1 MSSNR
6 RNRVERA
13 MDETGVETF
22 LEDGRI
28 RMPAFDDLS
37 QSMGRLRPA
46 GRPATASKPPPG
58 PGYKWVALFISTL
71 GMLMATIDG
80 SITLIALPDIFRG
93 IGIDPL
99 QAGNSFYL
107 LWMILGFLV
116 VTSALVTALGRM
128 GDIYG
133 RVRIYNLGFAVFTFA
148 SLLLSV
154 TWMSGHAGGIWLI
167 VMRVLQGIGAA
178 MLMANSAAI
187 LTDAFPS
194 DQRGMAMGI
203 NGAAA
208 FSGTF
213 IGLVLGGVLAPINW
227 RLIFLVSVP
236 IGLFA
241 TVWGYLKLEE
251 LSERRPARVDW
262 PGNFTFASGLILV
275 MIGITYGI
283 EPYGHS
289 NMGWTNAKVI
299 AALSAGIALL
309 AAFVVVETKVPD
321 PMFRIELF
329 KIRAFTAGTIANFLA
344 ALSRGGLMFMLIIWL
359 QGIWLP
365 WHGYSFER
373 TPLWAGISILPLTAG
388 FLIAGPVSGILS
400 DRFGAGLFA
409 TGGMIGS
416 AVSFALLEL
425 LPIDFPYWLF
435 AILLFGAGL
444 TMASFGSPNRAAVMN
459 SLPAE
464 HRGSG
469 SGMYTTFLNSAQVLA
484 IGLFFTL
491 MVVGLA
497 GTLPHSLYQGLVS
510 NGVSPSD
517 ADRISHLPPI
527 STLFAAFL
535 GYNPVQNLLGTRVL
549 SQIPASQ
556 QAVLTGRNF
565 FPSIIAGPFRSG
577 LHAALDFAI
586 AASVAAAA
594 ASWTRGRPAQRTVHV
609 TPAPPRSDGIIP
621 DRTPSL
627 FRVADADEPGC
638 YDCHIRPM
646 FPGLNYCIDDARARG
661 LII

>member
-1 MSSNR
+1 
-6 RNRVERA
+6 
-13 MDETGVETF
+13 
-22 LEDGRI
+22 
-28 RMPAFDDLS
+28 MPAFEQLS
-37 QSMGRLRPA
+37 QSS
-46 GRPATASKPPPG
+46 RPATACKPPPG

-99 QAGNSFYL
+99 QASNSFYL

-116 VTSALVTALGRM
+116 VTSVLVTTLGRM

-154 TWMSGHAGGIWLI
+154 TWMSGHAAGIWLI
-167 VMRVLQGIGAA
+167 VIRVLQGIGAA

-227 RLIFLVSVP
+227 RLVFLVSVP

-251 LSERRPARVDW
+251 LSERRPARIDW

-289 NMGWTNAKVI
+289 SMGWTNPKVI
-299 AALSAGIALL
+299 AALAAGTALL
-309 AAFVVVETKVPD
+309 AAFVVVETKAPD

-329 KIRAFTAGTIANFLA
+329 KIRAFTAGTFANFLA

-365 WHGYSFER
+365 LHGYSFER

-400 DRFGAGLFA
+400 DRFGARLFA

-416 AVSFALLEL
+416 AVSFALLAVRHPPLWRWADHGIVRLAQPGRGDEQSPRRTSRRRRRDVHHLPEL
-425 LPIDFPYWLF
+425 GSGPGDRTLLHPHGHRSGGYLASQPLSGAGVAWSQPQRCRPDIASTTDFHTLRR
-435 AILLFGAGL
+435 LFGL
-444 TMASFGSPNRAAVMN
+444 
-459 SLPAE
+459 
-464 HRGSG
+464 
-469 SGMYTTFLNSAQVLA
+469 
-484 IGLFFTL
+484 
-491 MVVGLA
+491 
-497 GTLPHSLYQGLVS
+497 
-510 NGVSPSD
+510 
-517 ADRISHLPPI
+517 
-527 STLFAAFL
+527 
-535 GYNPVQNLLGTRVL
+535 
-549 SQIPASQ
+549 
-556 QAVLTGRNF
+556 
-565 FPSIIAGPFRSG
+565 
-577 LHAALDFAI
+577 
-586 AASVAAAA
+586 
-594 ASWTRGRPAQRTVHV
+594 
-609 TPAPPRSDGIIP
+609 
-621 DRTPSL
+621 
-627 FRVADADEPGC
+627 
-638 YDCHIRPM
+638 
-646 FPGLNYCIDDARARG
+646 
-661 LII
+661 